1 MNDAEF
7 CFALNNNS
15 TNSTLAEHSVDKLP
29 PEVFTN
35 VLSADF

>member
-1 MNDAEF
+1 MNDAVF

-15 TNSTLAEHSVDKLP
+15 TNSTFAEHSVDKLP
-29 PEVFTN
+29 PEIFTN